1 MPEYFI
7 MRDFG
12 LLDTKIGLM
21 LFYSAMFFPLSFV
34 IQRAFLVSLPYEI
47 EEAAIVDG
55 AGYFTI
61 LRSII
66 LPIALPGLVTVGV
79 LVFIF
84 IWNEFF
90 FAQLLTIS
98 LGNFN
103 IQLAL
108 AQFVTTFE
116 RNDAGAL
123 GRSNARHDRSDQRV
137 SVPAAIRDRRPNG
150 GVIAVND
157 AKAGRRTPPQSGNPI
172 RPVGLGTRRSR
183 RRERTLMADIEFSE
197 VMKIYPDGACAVSP
211 FDLAIA
217 DGEFMVFVGPSGC
230 GKTTALRMVAGLEEI
245 SAGAIR
251 IGDRIVNDVPPKDRD
266 IAMVFQNYALY
277 PHMTRRTR
285 TSAFGLKMRKL
296 DKNEIR
302 RRVTRRGR
310 SSSGSTSSSTASQ
323 ARSPADSASGSR
335 WAERSSA
342 SRKRS

>member
-1 MPEYFI
+1 MSLRRLRPARMLGKTASYAVLVALIAAALGPTLWVWISSFKTQPQLLSPHGSLLPKPLTVHGYRDVIVQVHLYRYLLNTFIYAGGGTIGALTAGLLAAYPTARLRFPFRHVFTVAFSLALAIPIIGLIVPEYFI

-12 LLDTKIGLM
+12 LLDTKIGLT
-21 LFYSAMFFPLSFV
+21 LFYAAMFFPLSFV

-116 RNDAGAL
+116 RNYAGAL
-123 GRSNARHDRSDQRV
+123 AGATLAMIVPISAFLFLQRY
-137 SVPAAIRDRRPNG
+137 
-150 GVIAVND
+150 VIAGLT
-157 AKAGRRTPPQSGNPI
+157 AGS
-172 RPVGLGTRRSR
+172 SR
-183 RRERTLMADIEFSE
+183 
-197 VMKIYPDGACAVSP
+197 
-211 FDLAIA
+211 
-217 DGEFMVFVGPSGC
+217 
-230 GKTTALRMVAGLEEI
+230 
-245 SAGAIR
+245 
-251 IGDRIVNDVPPKDRD
+251 
-266 IAMVFQNYALY
+266 
-277 PHMTRRTR
+277 
-285 TSAFGLKMRKL
+285 
-296 DKNEIR
+296 
-302 RRVTRRGR
+302 
-310 SSSGSTSSSTASQ
+310 
-323 ARSPADSASGSR
+323 
-335 WAERSSA
+335 
-342 SRKRS
+342 